1 MKIENIVI
9 NSGFLSGGVVQNGS
23 QAQSAPKE
31 RESRGT
37 GYVYDLGISYASE
50 QEAYVRR
57 VVKILE
63 EEQVKVFFAP
73 NAEEKYKGR
82 DMYVEFY
89 KIFRYQCRL
98 VACFLS
104 EEYRKKEYTMHEF
117 QAALLRKE
125 DCIIPIYFDRVGMK
139 GLDKDINYLKAGP
152 MEETLLAGQILARL
166 TQG

>member
-1 MKIENIVI
+1 MKIGNIVI
-9 NSGFLSGGVVQNGS
+9 NSGCLSGGITQNS
-23 QAQSAPKE
+23 LQMQ
-31 RESRGT
+31 GT
-37 GYVYDLGISYASE
+37 SGKDKRQTEEFYDLGISYASE

-63 EEQVKVFFAP
+63 AEQIKLFFAP
-73 NAEEKYKGR
+73 NAEEMYKAR

-117 QAALLRKE
+117 QAALLRGE
-125 DCIIPIYFDRVGMK
+125 DCIIPIYFDKVGMK
-139 GLDKDINYLKAGP
+139 GLDRDINYLEARP
-152 MEETLLAGQILARL
+152 MEETLIAGQILKRL
-166 TQG
+166 TQE